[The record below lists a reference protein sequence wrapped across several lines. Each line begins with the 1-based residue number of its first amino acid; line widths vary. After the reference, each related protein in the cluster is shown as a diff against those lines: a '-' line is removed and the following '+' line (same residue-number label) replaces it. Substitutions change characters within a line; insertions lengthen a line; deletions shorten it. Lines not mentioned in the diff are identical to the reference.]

1 MNSGP
6 SISHKFLQQNYPT
19 LSGVDINLNEK
30 NGKTLDK
37 QTPGIK
43 TGKGRLGKKNYNLN
57 VFRISDCLEKN
68 ISIIQCQKRY
78 RFFKQDLNFFSE
90 EKNTV
95 LQN

>member
-37 QTPGIK
+37 QTPGVK
-43 TGKGRLGKKNYNLN
+43 KGKGKLGKKNYNLN
-57 VFRISDCLEKN
+57 VFRISDCLEK
-68 ISIIQCQKRY
+68 ISQLFNVKRGIVSLNKALIFFQK
-78 RFFKQDLNFFSE
+78 K
-90 EKNTV
+90 KI
-95 LQN
+95 

>member
-6 SISHKFLQQNYPT
+6 SISHTFLQQNYPT

-37 QTPGIK
+37 QTPGVK
-43 TGKGRLGKKNYNLN
+43 KGKGRLGKKKLQLKC
-57 VFRISDCLEKN
+57 FQDIWLLQKK

-78 RFFKQDLNFFSE
+78 RFFKQGLNFFSE
-90 EKNTV
+90 EKNIV